1 MNLAKLSSQE
11 LRQLQRDID
20 TEIAARRKEEQKQAK
35 RELKEVADKYGFA
48 LEDLVKGSTSGAKRS
63 SRGSTAVRFRHPDDP
78 SRTWSGRGRK
88 PFWVKEWEAAGRSV
102 DELRA
107 A

>member
-1 MNLAKLSSQE
+1 MNLSKLSGQE

-20 TEIAARRKEEQKQAK
+20 KEIASRRKEEQKQAK
-35 RELKEVADKYGFA
+35 RELKQVADKYGFA
-48 LEDLVKGSTSGAKRS
+48 LDDLVKGSVSGTKKG
-63 SRGSTAVRFRHPDDP
+63 SRGNSPVRFRHPDDP

-88 PFWVKEWEAAGRSV
+88 PIWVKEWEAAGRSV
-102 DELRA
+102 DELQA

>member
-1 MNLAKLSSQE
+1 MNLSKLSGQE

-20 TEIAARRKEEQKQAK
+20 KEIAGRRKEEQKQAK

-48 LEDLVKGSTSGAKRS
+48 LDDLLKGSTSGSKKG
-63 SRGSTAVRFRHPDDP
+63 SRGSSTVRFRHPDDP
-78 SRTWSGRGRK
+78 SKTWSGRGRK
-88 PFWVKEWEAAGRSV
+88 PIWIKEWEAAGHSV
-102 DELRA
+102 DELQA

>member
-1 MNLAKLSSQE
+1 MNLSKLSGQE
-11 LRQLQRDID
+11 LRQLRRDID
-20 TEIAARRKEEQKQAK
+20 KEIASRRKEEQKQAK

-48 LEDLVKGSTSGAKRS
+48 LDELVKGSTSGSKGSRES
-63 SRGSTAVRFRHPDDP
+63 STVRFRHPDDP
-78 SRTWSGRGRK
+78 SKTWSGRGRK
-88 PFWVKEWEAAGRSV
+88 PIWIKDWEAAGHSV